1 MLNSAMSRFLAV
13 LILGLPAGAAPDESA
28 PSAPGGS
35 PSPDARA
42 QEIRGKLAGF
52 KITLEFE
59 DTPLMDVLDFV
70 RDAAGIDIVV
80 DPRVREADPGD
91 AMRVTFKVR
100 DLPLRSALKL
110 LLETKGLTTTIR
122 DGVLVVLAAADLDRE
137 VVTRI
142 YDVRDLLLKIED
154 YQAPRIELKPAG
166 TGESGIVLYLPEK
179 EPLFTEDT
187 IVDQIRNNTA
197 KGDWDAN
204 PKASIQIT
212 DGRLVVTQSAR
223 VHREIAELLGGLRQS
238 GR

>member
-1 MLNSAMSRFLAV
+1 MTRTSLAA
-13 LILGLPAGAAPDESA
+13 LLPAILALTPSAFPAPDETASPA
-28 PSAPGGS
+28 AGGS
-35 PSPDARA
+35 SSPADRA
-42 QEIRGKLAGF
+42 QEIQGKLAHF

-59 DTPLMDVLDFV
+59 DSPLIDVLDFI

-80 DPRVREADPGD
+80 DPRVREANPADE
-91 AMRVTFKVR
+91 MRVTFKVR

-166 TGESGIVLYLPEK
+166 TGEAGIVLFLPEN

-187 IVDQIRNNTA
+187 IVDQIRSSTA

-204 PKASIQIT
+204 PKAAIQIT

-223 VHREIAELLGGLRQS
+223 VHREVAELLGGLRM
-238 GR
+238 RR